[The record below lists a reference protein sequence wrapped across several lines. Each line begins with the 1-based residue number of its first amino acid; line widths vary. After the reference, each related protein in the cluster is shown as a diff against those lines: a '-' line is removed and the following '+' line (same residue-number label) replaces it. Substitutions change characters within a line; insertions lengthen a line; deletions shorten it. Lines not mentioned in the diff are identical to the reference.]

1 MRIVVKRTNRKSI
14 AYSLEPEELAILI
27 PNDST
32 NDSRLERALCIAN
45 ESIACN
51 ETMTREEF
59 HEMIDNWAK
68 KLQVRPTKI
77 QLRKMK
83 SKWASCSPGKSVL
96 FNSLL
101 TNMPKDFATYV
112 ICHEL
117 LHFKVPNHNKLFKNL
132 LSAYMPDW
140 RERISRTINY
150 MLKQRQAH
158 WSVLDKKEE

>member
-1 MRIVVKRTNRKSI
+1 MKIVVKRSSRKSV
-14 AYSLEPEELAILI
+14 AYSLEPERLTVLM
-27 PNDST
+27 PNGST
-32 NDSRLERALCIAN
+32 HNSRLERAL
-45 ESIACN
+45 SIADENITCN
-51 ETMTREEF
+51 EGMTAGEF
-59 HEMIDNWAK
+59 HEMIDNWTK
-68 KLQVRPTKI
+68 KLQVKPTKI

-101 TNMPKDFATYV
+101 INMPKEFAGYV

-140 RERISRTINY
+140 RERISRTIDCV
-150 MLKQRQAH
+150 LRQKQIG
-158 WSVLDKKEE
+158 EIY